1 MTETQL
7 IQSIQDKVT
16 PFTDESAWDIPEM
29 LTYDNIMSKVDLT
42 VEEEVFNGDEE
53 INDCFDDFEAF
64 TRDIV
69 MGLL

>member
-16 PFTDESAWDIPEM
+16 PFTCESAWDIPEM
-29 LTYDNIMSKVDLT
+29 VTYDNIMSKVDLI

-53 INDCFDDFEAF
+53 INDCFNDFEEF
-64 TRDIV
+64 TRSIV
-69 MGLL
+69 MDLL